1 MKTVGIIGGMG
12 PLATAD
18 LFRKTVMNTKASCD
32 QEHIHLI
39 IDNNTNIADR
49 TAALLHGGAD
59 PYPEMKKSAILLHYR
74 CSRSVCKQ
82 TLPWLFPENLSHYR
96 SQLPRHISLPLPS
109 ESR

>member
-18 LFRKTVMNTKASCD
+18 LFRKTVMYAKASCD

-39 IDNNTNIADR
+39 LDNNTNIADR

-59 PYPEMKKSAILLHYR
+59 PFPEMKKSRFGYGNARIGMNGVFAVRRLETW
-74 CSRSVCKQ
+74 S
-82 TLPWLFPENLSHYR
+82 
-96 SQLPRHISLPLPS
+96 
-109 ESR
+109 